1 MGESH
6 EQLERRGGFSSREL
20 RLSCNSRSNRYGQR
34 AIIQTDRV
42 HFRRHQHQLRLWIID
57 LNESRAFHFGDGEMK
72 TSPDDYFTLSVRFKA
87 GAQLILDTPNK
98 TNVGGTTQ
106 ASL

>member
-1 MGESH
+1 
-6 EQLERRGGFSSREL
+6 
-20 RLSCNSRSNRYGQR
+20 
-34 AIIQTDRV
+34 
-42 HFRRHQHQLRLWIID
+42 
-57 LNESRAFHFGDGEMK
+57 MK

-87 GAQLILDTPNK
+87 EAQLILDTPNK